1 MQIVKIEALY
11 NGAHE
16 NQNGGISYVPEGWAV
31 VPPDLETP
39 NFPFGEM
46 VVEDVDGVQTVTG
59 WTAGDIPDTPDPAPT
74 ELDILRSQLAEM
86 DDTCIELYEAN
97 EAQQAVNEA
106 QDEAL
111 IELYEL
117 IGG

>member
-1 MQIVKIEALY
+1 LIYNIYKDGDYINRIESSEDFVTAY
-11 NGAHE
+11 CEENGYTYE
-16 NQNGGISYVPEGWAV
+16 
-31 VPPDLETP
+31 LEEPTP
-39 NFPFGEM
+39 
-46 VVEDVDGVQTVTG
+46 
-59 WTAGDIPDTPDPAPT
+59 TPDPAPT
-74 ELDILRSQLAEM
+74 ELDLLRSQIEEM